1 MGNRIN
7 SLMCEWDWNNSMQQA
22 VDKVV
27 AEKVT
32 DKAIMNVIRNID
44 KDTVIKNVS
53 EQIAIELS
61 DSFLN

>member
-1 MGNRIN
+1 
-7 SLMCEWDWNNSMQQA
+7 MCEWDWNNSMQQA